1 MSYFF
6 QALRYS
12 GINTLVKTTKL
23 SYISMSEE
31 LRNVKKKN
39 YFSSGCDSITSFL
52 YFILLS
58 LLISFL
64 P

>member
-31 LRNVKKKN
+31 LRNVKKKKL
-39 YFSSGCDSITSFL
+39 FQFWL
-52 YFILLS
+52 
-58 LLISFL
+58 
-64 P
+64 